1 MASPSLVHAKTLPLI
16 LSCSEFSSLNFVV
29 FPLNGSVLCHLRV
42 TALPAWPQLSRT
54 GQHAHRAQQVCR
66 FISCTRLL
74 TNQSNPNSLLYFLYT
89 ELLFPQKTASNR
101 KQHHCDLILKIFLKY
116 IPFRGGEE
124 ELLLEFYRQ
133 PLAVVSEAQQ
143 NRPAQRTKW
152 RILNYKAFTLSS
164 KLCVCQISLKKKKK
178 GKQVENHHYP

>member
-1 MASPSLVHAKTLPLI
+1 MLTGPSKCAGLFLAPV
-16 LSCSEFSSLNFVV
+16 S
-29 FPLNGSVLCHLRV
+29 
-42 TALPAWPQLSRT
+42 SRT
-54 GQHAHRAQQVCR
+54 SPIPIH
-66 FISCTRLL
+66 FYISCIL
-74 TNQSNPNSLLYFLYT
+74 NCYF
-89 ELLFPQKTASNR
+89 PKKTASNR

-178 GKQVENHHYP
+178 RQTSRKSSLSLVTFSLLDSPQHLLSPQIVTLVVFLQRIVLAPWSLLC